1 MSHQDIPHPQA
12 GLISP
17 PRPTVAWAALTVCIA
32 AFAGATATG
41 NPPQSLDDRYV
52 IEPVTDTTSVVTP
65 VGCTHD
71 HRGRLLVIESHTH
84 QRPEGYEGP
93 PHDRIRLV
101 EDTDGDGR
109 ADRFR
114 TFHEDTRATMGIR
127 RGPGDWIYVAT
138 RSEVFRM
145 RDADG
150 DDVAEHREPILRL
163 ETEGDYPHNGLGGLA
178 FDDDGSLVVGLG
190 ENLGA
195 PYRLVA
201 ADGSAWSGGA
211 EGGSVFSCS
220 ATGGGL
226 SRVATGFW
234 NPFGLAFDP
243 VGRLFAVDNDP
254 DARPPCRLID
264 VVSTG
269 DYGYRFRYGRSG
281 RHPLQCWD
289 GELAGTLP
297 MAAGTGEAPCNVVP
311 YDGGLWVTS
320 WGHNRLEVFTPEPH
334 GATCRA
340 RSRIVVQGDQEF
352 RPVDAS
358 PAPDGSL
365 LITDWVDRSYPV
377 HGRGRLWRLRVVR
390 GSPLT
395 GRNGWP
401 SVSEGEQLA
410 RRLATAKGDAATQTE
425 RLAGLRN
432 ADPFIRQASV
442 AGIVATE
449 AAGPPAWNGITAAS
463 DGTERL
469 CRLMVDRWRDD
480 VGRYGRLPGGR
491 MPEGIA
497 APARDAILAAAVADA
512 DTGVVLCAIRWIA
525 DEKITSLRPNLERLL
540 ASDTTS
546 ARLVSPVLAA
556 IDWLDQNSADTTAGS
571 KVKDPNAVRRELQS
585 IWQDPKRLLQVRLAS
600 LQMTTEP
607 PQGDALAALVAI
619 ASGAGAADEPLVR
632 EATRLLAA
640 RPTADV
646 AAPLEKIAGD
656 TTLPAAHRA
665 DALVGLSRLP
675 GGEHAVAALTS
686 DPDTQV
692 ATAARDLLASNSS
705 VAPRSASA
713 PTPADTAEAT
723 GRPAV
728 DDTAAWTARLGTGG
742 DAEAGW
748 RLFFG
753 SRRARCGEC
762 HALGGRGAAVGPE
775 LSGIARRMG
784 RSRVLESILQP
795 AREVGPAFQP
805 YAVNLADGRVL
816 TGISVSTNER
826 ERTEKFLTADGS
838 ELAVPMAQIE
848 HRVPLSTS
856 IMPAGL
862 EQGLSDDDLRNLLSL
877 LEQ

>member
-401 SVSEGEQLA
+401 SVSEGEQLPRQHA
-410 RRLATAKGDAATQTE
+410 ICSPAIHLSHHAPQAHQLLPTRPKPQAVPPWTTRPPGLLGSAPAAMRRLAGGSSLAVVGHDAV
-425 RLAGLRN
+425 N
-432 ADPFIRQASV
+432 
-442 AGIVATE
+442 
-449 AAGPPAWNGITAAS
+449 
-463 DGTERL
+463 
-469 CRLMVDRWRDD
+469 
-480 VGRYGRLPGGR
+480 
-491 MPEGIA
+491 
-497 APARDAILAAAVADA
+497 
-512 DTGVVLCAIRWIA
+512 
-525 DEKITSLRPNLERLL
+525 
-540 ASDTTS
+540 
-546 ARLVSPVLAA
+546 
-556 IDWLDQNSADTTAGS
+556 
-571 KVKDPNAVRRELQS
+571 
-585 IWQDPKRLLQVRLAS
+585 
-600 LQMTTEP
+600 
-607 PQGDALAALVAI
+607 
-619 ASGAGAADEPLVR
+619 
-632 EATRLLAA
+632 ATRL
-640 RPTADV
+640 V
-646 AAPLEKIAGD
+646 AAVRPSAPSSRASRGGWAAAGFS
-656 TTLPAAHRA
+656 
-665 DALVGLSRLP
+665 SRSCNP
-675 GGEHAVAALTS
+675 PV
-686 DPDTQV
+686 
-692 ATAARDLLASNSS
+692 
-705 VAPRSASA
+705 RSAPPSS
-713 PTPADTAEAT
+713 PTP
-723 GRPAV
+723 
-728 DDTAAWTARLGTGG
+728 
-742 DAEAGW
+742 
-748 RLFFG
+748 
-753 SRRARCGEC
+753 
-762 HALGGRGAAVGPE
+762 
-775 LSGIARRMG
+775 
-784 RSRVLESILQP
+784 
-795 AREVGPAFQP
+795 
-805 YAVNLADGRVL
+805 
-816 TGISVSTNER
+816 
-826 ERTEKFLTADGS
+826 
-838 ELAVPMAQIE
+838 
-848 HRVPLSTS
+848 
-856 IMPAGL
+856 
-862 EQGLSDDDLRNLLSL
+862 
-877 LEQ
+877 